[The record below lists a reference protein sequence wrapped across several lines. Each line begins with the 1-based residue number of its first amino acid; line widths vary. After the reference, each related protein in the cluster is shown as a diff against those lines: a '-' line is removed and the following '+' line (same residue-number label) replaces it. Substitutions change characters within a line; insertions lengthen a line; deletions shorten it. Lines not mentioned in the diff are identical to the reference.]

1 MSPRSSAKFEE
12 MREEKKALIMN
23 TALEHFS
30 NVGYHATTI
39 THIAR
44 HAGIS
49 KGLMYNYFKSKED
62 LLAAIMNRSVTEIY
76 EYFNPDHD
84 SHLTP
89 EEFEMFIR
97 KVFMVLHEKRQF
109 WKLLF
114 RIMMQPG
121 VYERLFGEASGSL
134 NISGRPFREYTDNM
148 MMLLE
153 GYFRK
158 KGESAG
164 PGYDPM
170 TDLLMFINAVKGFA
184 LTSIFSEEQYQGEYF
199 EKVTDA
205 LIKRYK

>member
-1 MSPRSSAKFEE
+1 MSPRSSAQFEE
-12 MREEKKALIMN
+12 MREEKKTLIMN

-30 NVGYHATTI
+30 NVGFHATTI

-76 EYFNPDHD
+76 AYFNPDRD
-84 SHLTP
+84 SQLTP
-89 EEFEMFIR
+89 DEFEQFIR
-97 KVFMVLHEKRQF
+97 NVFTVLHEKRQF

-121 VYERLFGEASGSL
+121 VYERLFGEESGSL

-148 MMLLE
+148 MMLLV
-153 GYFRK
+153 GYFRR

-164 PGYDPM
+164 ADYDPM

>member
-12 MREEKKALIMN
+12 MREEKKTLIMN

-30 NVGYHATTI
+30 NVGFHATTI

-49 KGLMYNYFKSKED
+49 KGLMYNYFSSKED
-62 LLAAIMNRSVTEIY
+62 LLTAIMNRSVSEIY
-76 EYFNPDHD
+76 TYFNPDHD
-84 SHLTP
+84 SQLTP
-89 EEFEMFIR
+89 EEFEQFIR
-97 KVFMVLHEKRQF
+97 KVFTVLHEKRQF

-121 VYERLFGEASGSL
+121 VYERLFGEESGSID
-134 NISGRPFREYTDNM
+134 ISGRPFREYTDNM
-148 MMLLE
+148 MMLLV

-158 KGESAG
+158 KGENAG
-164 PGYDPM
+164 PDYDPM

-184 LTSIFSEEQYQGEYF
+184 LTSIFSEEQYQGDYF

>member
-12 MREEKKALIMN
+12 MREEKKTLIMN

-76 EYFNPDHD
+76 DYFNPDND

-97 KVFMVLHEKRQF
+97 KVFRVLHEKRQF

-121 VYERLFGEASGSL
+121 VYERLFGEESGSL

-148 MMLLE
+148 MMLLV

-164 PGYDPM
+164 PDYDPM

>member
-62 LLAAIMNRSVTEIY
+62 LLAAIMNRSVAEIY

-121 VYERLFGEASGSL
+121 VYERLFGEASGSM

-148 MMLLE
+148 MMLLV
-153 GYFRK
+153 GYFSK

-164 PGYDPM
+164 PDYDPM

>member
-1 MSPRSSAKFEE
+1 
-12 MREEKKALIMN
+12 REEKKALIMN

-76 EYFNPDHD
+76 EYFDPDHD

>member
-12 MREEKKALIMN
+12 MREEKKTLIMN

-30 NVGYHATTI
+30 NVGFHATTI

-62 LLAAIMNRSVTEIY
+62 LLTAIMNRSVAEIY
-76 EYFNPDHD
+76 AYFNPDHD
-84 SHLTP
+84 GQLTP
-89 EEFEMFIR
+89 DEFEQFIR
-97 KVFMVLHEKRQF
+97 KVFTVLHEKRQF

-121 VYERLFGEASGSL
+121 VYERLFGEESGSL
-134 NISGRPFREYTDNM
+134 NISGVPFREYTENM
-148 MMLLE
+148 MMLLV

-158 KGESAG
+158 KAESAA
-164 PGYDPM
+164 PDYDPM

-184 LTSIFSEEQYQGEYF
+184 LTSIFSEEHYQGDYF

>member
-12 MREEKKALIMN
+12 MREEKKTLIMN

-76 EYFNPDHD
+76 EYFDPDHD

-148 MMLLE
+148 MMLLV
-153 GYFRK
+153 GYFKK

-164 PGYDPM
+164 SDYDPM

>member
-12 MREEKKALIMN
+12 MREEKKTLIMN

-49 KGLMYNYFKSKED
+49 KGLMYNYFRSKED

-89 EEFEMFIR
+89 DEFEQFIR
-97 KVFMVLHEKRQF
+97 NVFTVLHEKRQF

-114 RIMMQPG
+114 RILMQPG
-121 VYERLFGEASGSL
+121 VYERLFGEESGSL

-148 MMLLE
+148 MMLLV

-164 PGYDPM
+164 PDYDPM

>member
-148 MMLLE
+148 MMLLV

-164 PGYDPM
+164 PDYDPM

>member
-148 MMLLE
+148 MMLLV

>member
-1 MSPRSSAKFEE
+1 
-12 MREEKKALIMN
+12 MREEKKTLIMN

-30 NVGYHATTI
+30 NVGFHATTI

-62 LLAAIMNRSVTEIY
+62 LLTAIMYRSVTEIY
-76 EYFNPDHD
+76 AYFNPDHD
-84 SHLTP
+84 SQLTP
-89 EEFEMFIR
+89 DEFEQFIR
-97 KVFMVLHEKRQF
+97 NVFTVLHEKRQF

-121 VYERLFGEASGSL
+121 VYERLFGEESGSL
-134 NISGRPFREYTDNM
+134 NISERPFREYTDNM
-148 MMLLE
+148 MMLLV

-164 PGYDPM
+164 PDYDPM